1 MGTMNS
7 STDRDFTVQQINNK
21 VEIEIFTFAN
31 MFSYMNI
38 GNSENVELCMNF
50 SRRHNDHSQCLSL
63 GLL

>member
-1 MGTMNS
+1 MGKMNS
-7 STDRDFTVQQINNK
+7 STDRDITVQQINNK

-31 MFSYMNI
+31 MISYMSI
-38 GNSENVELCMNF
+38 GNSENVEFCMNF

>member
-50 SRRHNDHSQCLSL
+50 SRRHNDRS
-63 GLL
+63 